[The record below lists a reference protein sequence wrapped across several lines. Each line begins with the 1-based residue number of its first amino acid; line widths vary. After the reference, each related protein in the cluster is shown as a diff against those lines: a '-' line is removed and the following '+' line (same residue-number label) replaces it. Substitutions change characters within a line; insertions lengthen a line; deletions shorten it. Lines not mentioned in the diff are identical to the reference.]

1 MDLKFDF
8 FIVSKDKQEGIM
20 NQKGEIIVPLKF
32 NYIWAESSNLI
43 RIWDNEKYYY
53 INVKTGKEYKIK
65 E

>member
-53 INVKTGKEYKIK
+53 INVKTGKEYKLNQ
-65 E
+65 